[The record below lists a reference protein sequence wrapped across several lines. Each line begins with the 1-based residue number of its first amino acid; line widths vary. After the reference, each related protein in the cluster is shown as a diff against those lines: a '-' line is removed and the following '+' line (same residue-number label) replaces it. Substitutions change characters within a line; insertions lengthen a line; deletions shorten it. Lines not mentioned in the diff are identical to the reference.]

1 MDRSRT
7 EDLLL
12 TLLRP
17 DPCGTGVAGFG
28 ELSGT
33 DWDDLLRVAAR
44 HGVAPLLFHRLTT
57 FHPGA
62 PVPAEVI
69 RELRRSY
76 LQNSGR
82 NMHLYHELGKV
93 LLRLRQD
100 GIPVIALKG
109 AHLAEVVYG
118 NIALRPMGDADLL
131 VKQKDL
137 SRVQDLLVEEGYRA
151 SKEETFCSPEHLPPY
166 RKEGSTS
173 IEIHF
178 NIEGPPFSDRV
189 DVEKLFVRA
198 QSSSIGGIETGTLC
212 PEDLLLH
219 LCMHASYHHG
229 FENGIM
235 PLFDISTTIEHYDRI
250 LDWEQ
255 VLRRS
260 KEWGVGKCVYLALS
274 LAERIAGASIPEK
287 LRMEMEVYR
296 DGFNATEQAEEL
308 LFGTGTPIAQNIAIL
323 YNKNGLRKKLIHLV
337 NRAFPPIKTIADM
350 NSSINN
356 PLSLYLLYILRIKG
370 LLIRHGRITWK
381 LFLRD
386 KEMVMLAG
394 MENRRTELKYWLVK

>member
-1 MDRSRT
+1 M
-7 EDLLL
+7 
-12 TLLRP
+12 
-17 DPCGTGVAGFG
+17 
-28 ELSGT
+28 
-33 DWDDLLRVAAR
+33 
-44 HGVAPLLFHRLTT
+44 
-57 FHPGA
+57 
-62 PVPAEVI
+62 
-69 RELRRSY
+69 
-76 LQNSGR
+76 
-82 NMHLYHELGKV
+82 
-93 LLRLRQD
+93 
-100 GIPVIALKG
+100 
-109 AHLAEVVYG
+109 
-118 NIALRPMGDADLL
+118 
-131 VKQKDL
+131 
-137 SRVQDLLVEEGYRA
+137 
-151 SKEETFCSPEHLPPY
+151 
-166 RKEGSTS
+166 
-173 IEIHF
+173 
-178 NIEGPPFSDRV
+178 
-189 DVEKLFVRA
+189 
-198 QSSSIGGIETGTLC
+198 C